1 MAKALRQ
8 IREKEVLCD
17 LFIVVLD
24 ARAPIS
30 TYNSEFDKIAPKK
43 PRLFVITKDDL
54 SDKSKLPALLTRFN
68 HESDK
73 AIVVNLKSSQAK
85 KKILDAANLL
95 LLPKKTEDLKKG
107 LTKARLR
114 ALVIGVPNS
123 GKSTLINLLASQA
136 KTKVGNM
143 PGVTRGQQWVNAG
156 EIQLLDTPG
165 ILWPKFEDELIGVK
179 LAIIGSI
186 KMQIIPPQELFFAG
200 YKLLSKYYPEHVQ
213 KLGLIPSEDEKII
226 YTNLFTLC
234 EKKQFVKKGNL
245 PDTDKAMKWFAT
257 YLRDLPGVT
266 YD

>member
-8 IREKEVLCD
+8 IKEKEALCD

-54 SDKSKLPALLTRFN
+54 SDKSKLPTLLARFN

-95 LLPKKTEDLKKG
+95 LQPKRTEDLKKG
-107 LTKARLR
+107 LIKARLR

-165 ILWPKFEDELIGVK
+165 IL
-179 LAIIGSI
+179 
-186 KMQIIPPQELFFAG
+186 
-200 YKLLSKYYPEHVQ
+200 
-213 KLGLIPSEDEKII
+213 
-226 YTNLFTLC
+226 
-234 EKKQFVKKGNL
+234 
-245 PDTDKAMKWFAT
+245 
-257 YLRDLPGVT
+257 
-266 YD
+266 